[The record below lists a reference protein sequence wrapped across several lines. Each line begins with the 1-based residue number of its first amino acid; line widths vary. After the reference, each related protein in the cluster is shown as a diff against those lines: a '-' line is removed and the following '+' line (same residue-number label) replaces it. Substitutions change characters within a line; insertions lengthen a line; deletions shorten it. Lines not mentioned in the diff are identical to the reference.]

1 LICLIIDAGGSRAT
15 RCKLAIASL
24 LRRTRHNDV
33 MINDSSTAATSTR
46 MGDQAA
52 KSPKP
57 RHFFVSRHRGAIDWA
72 RRHPWAI
79 RADFLP
85 HLDLARVAHGDI
97 VIGTLPVH
105 LVAAVCARGAKYLH
119 LTINLMAQQRGQEL
133 TADELD
139 AAGAHLVPYWVQV
152 EHF

>member
-1 LICLIIDAGGSRAT
+1 MVERA
-15 RCKLAIASL
+15 KELS
-24 LRRTRHNDV
+24 
-33 MINDSSTAATSTR
+33 
-46 MGDQAA
+46 
-52 KSPKP
+52 KP

-85 HLDLARVAHGDI
+85 HLDLAQIVRGDI

-119 LTINLMAQQRGQEL
+119 LTIDLAAPQRGQEL

-139 AAGAHLVPYWVQV
+139 AAGARLVHYRVQV
-152 EHF
+152 DRL